1 MIVNS
6 LDFFIFIYFDLFI
19 LLIKQVSF
27 FVPKIFVVVS
37 YSNSKKKKKKGA
49 NFLKFEK
56 FPILNAYKFNC
67 KHLHKLA

>member
-27 FVPKIFVVVS
+27 FGPKIFVVVRQS
-37 YSNSKKKKKKGA
+37 TSKKKKKKKKKGC
-49 NFLKFEK
+49 KFSE
-56 FPILNAYKFNC
+56 I
-67 KHLHKLA
+67 

>member
-27 FVPKIFVVVS
+27 FGPKIFVVVS
-37 YSNSKKKKKKGA
+37 QSTSKKKKKKKKGCQ
-49 NFLKFEK
+49 FSE
-56 FPILNAYKFNC
+56 I
-67 KHLHKLA
+67 

>member
-27 FVPKIFVVVS
+27 FGPKIFFVVI
-37 YSNSKKKKKKGA
+37 YKTKKKKKKGCQ
-49 NFLKFEK
+49 FSE
-56 FPILNAYKFNC
+56 I
-67 KHLHKLA
+67 

>member
-27 FVPKIFVVVS
+27 FGPKIFVVVS
-37 YSNSKKKKKKGA
+37 QSTSKKKKKKKKKKGGQFNEILKIS
-49 NFLKFEK
+49 NFKC
-56 FPILNAYKFNC
+56 I
-67 KHLHKLA
+67 